1 MQHIMALLEF
11 SRVVAALLAS
21 GPFRRNIFENLSLTK
36 VLLLLRVERHIS
48 PEFFVGKLVLLGV
61 LLHHLGLLFVLLT
74 HTPMSH
80 MSNFP
85 PPAFLPPLPVTKQ
98 RRETIRVPWARH
110 RTPTLCFSPRP
121 HALPHLFP

>member
-98 RRETIRVPWARH
+98 TA
-110 RTPTLCFSPRP
+110 
-121 HALPHLFP
+121 